1 MYECIMN
8 VYNIVKYIYIFIYL
22 LEQLRY
28 YIILY
33 IIINIHHVARAA
45 TARAATRKAGR

>member
-1 MYECIMN
+1 M
-8 VYNIVKYIYIFIYL
+8 KYIYIFIYL

-33 IIINIHHVARAA
+33 IVINIHHVARARA
-45 TARAATRKAGR
+45 ARAARTR